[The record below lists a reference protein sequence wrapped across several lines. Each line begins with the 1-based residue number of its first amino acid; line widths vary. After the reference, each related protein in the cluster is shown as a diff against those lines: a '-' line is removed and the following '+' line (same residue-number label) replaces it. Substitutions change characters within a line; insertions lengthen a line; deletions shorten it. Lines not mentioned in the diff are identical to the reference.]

1 MKQIL
6 NILRGWSWLMLLA
19 LLAGCSNDSD
29 EPEPPQPENPKQSFP
44 LTIEVEENPMIP
56 EGVRSVGTRAAITT
70 TSSLEAFN
78 MSYVYGTAEPG
89 SVSASKNEEGKWSG
103 GDWPNDAA
111 LNNYNVNWYA
121 YTSYTSDTGSAQF
134 VGNDGNPYID
144 FTVDGDVA
152 NQHDLLVAQTS
163 GTYAGTGGNLKLTFD
178 HVCSA
183 LRLFIK
189 KSTNLSAYTLN
200 VSEVKLCNIVNH
212 ARYTY
217 GTGWT
222 DLSTSPV
229 NYTLFSGSEQNIQ
242 ALMENLGSTDYIAM
256 DGDQT
261 DNEATHNYL
270 FMIPQTLVAWTPSAT
285 GAITDYAYLK
295 VKCTLTN
302 TSTNPSTV
310 VVNNDYVYIPFAATF
325 LQGVQHDV
333 KINIGQ
339 NSLYNSN
346 GTKIFN
352 NN

>member
-189 KSTNLSAYTLN
+189 KSTNLSAYTLSVSN
-200 VSEVKLCNIVNH
+200 VTLCNVVKQG
-212 ARYTY
+212 YY
-217 GTGWT
+217 YFGTGTWT
-222 DLSTSPV
+222 LTTSRASYDIYP
-229 NYTLFSGSEQNIQ
+229 GSEPQT
-242 ALMENLGSTDYIAM
+242 LGSTDYIPM
-256 DGDQT
+256 DGDQSN
-261 DNEATHNYL
+261 NEATHTYL
-270 FMIPQTLVAWTPSAT
+270 FMIPQTLTAWDGTTAIASAT
-285 GAITDYAYLK
+285 AQSYLEIECSITK
-295 VKCTLTN
+295 
-302 TSTNPSTV
+302 TSDSSPVYIGTA
-310 VVNNDYVYIPFAATF
+310 YIPFAATF

>member
-189 KSTNLSAYTLN
+189 KSTNLSAYTLSVSN
-200 VSEVKLCNIVNH
+200 VTLCNVVKQG
-212 ARYTY
+212 YY
-217 GTGWT
+217 YFGTGTWT
-222 DLSTSPV
+222 LPASRASYDIYP
-229 NYTLFSGSEQNIQ
+229 GSEPQT
-242 ALMENLGSTDYIAM
+242 LGSTDYIPM
-256 DGDQT
+256 DGDQSN
-261 DNEATHNYL
+261 NEATHTYL
-270 FMIPQTLVAWTPSAT
+270 FMIPQTLTAWDGTTAIASAT
-285 GAITDYAYLK
+285 AQSYLEIECSITK
-295 VKCTLTN
+295 
-302 TSTNPSTV
+302 TSDSSPVYIGTA
-310 VVNNDYVYIPFAATF
+310 YIPFAATF

>member
-6 NILRGWSWLMLLA
+6 NNLRGWSWLMLLA

-144 FTVDGDVA
+144 FTVDRDVA

-189 KSTNLSAYTLN
+189 KSTNLSAYTLSVSN
-200 VSEVKLCNIVNH
+200 VTLCNVVKQG
-212 ARYTY
+212 YY
-217 GTGWT
+217 YFGTGTWT
-222 DLSTSPV
+222 LPASRASYDIYP
-229 NYTLFSGSEQNIQ
+229 GSEPQT
-242 ALMENLGSTDYIAM
+242 LGSTDYIPM
-256 DGDQT
+256 DGDQSN
-261 DNEATHNYL
+261 NEATHTYL
-270 FMIPQTLVAWTPSAT
+270 FMIPQTLTAWDGTTAIASAT
-285 GAITDYAYLK
+285 AQSYLEIECSITK
-295 VKCTLTN
+295 
-302 TSTNPSTV
+302 TSDSSPVYIGTA
-310 VVNNDYVYIPFAATF
+310 YIPFAATF

>member
-29 EPEPPQPENPKQSFP
+29 EPERPQPENPKQSFP

-56 EGVRSVGTRAAITT
+56 EGVRSVGTRATITT

-189 KSTNLSAYTLN
+189 KSTNLSAYTLSVSN
-200 VSEVKLCNIVNH
+200 VTLCNVVKQG
-212 ARYTY
+212 YY
-217 GTGWT
+217 YFGTGTWT
-222 DLSTSPV
+222 LTTSRASYDIYP
-229 NYTLFSGSEQNIQ
+229 GSEPQT
-242 ALMENLGSTDYIAM
+242 LGSTDYIPM
-256 DGDQT
+256 DGDQSN
-261 DNEATHNYL
+261 NEATHTYL
-270 FMIPQTLVAWTPSAT
+270 FMIPQTLTAWDGTTAIASAT
-285 GAITDYAYLK
+285 AQSYLEIECSITK
-295 VKCTLTN
+295 
-302 TSTNPSTV
+302 TSDSSPVYIGTA
-310 VVNNDYVYIPFAATF
+310 YIPFAATF